1 MKLSFQLPRFEGP
14 LALLLYLIRK
24 EEMDILD
31 IPIHRITEQY
41 LEHLKMM
48 RELDLE
54 LAGEFIS
61 MAATL
66 MHIKSRML
74 LPQYNEQGE
83 LVEAE
88 DPRKELVNRLLEYE
102 RFQQISRDLYERP
115 LLGRDYWTR
124 GAQEELPPPQEEL
137 IIEENALFQ
146 LIASFRRVMMNL
158 EKKIH
163 EVAGKIQSIASRVLE
178 IKEFLV
184 VGTRTRLADLLTH
197 SRVDAQDFRRQT
209 LITFLSLLE
218 LGKLGFVKLFQLD
231 HLSDI
236 HIETL
241 RKIETDVISRVEE
254 YGQMP
259 ELGSHF
265 LSSIVSSSRLPMD
278 DFDLLNEP
286 DLDAEISSLSSV
298 STQVQLELDTALAPE
313 GIATDDDI
321 LEAEKSL
328 GLHEGERS
336 V

>member
-1 MKLSFQLPRFEGP
+1 
-14 LALLLYLIRK
+14 
-24 EEMDILD
+24 MDILD
-31 IPIHRITEQY
+31 IPIQRITEQY

-74 LPQYNEQGE
+74 LPHYNEQGE

-102 RFQQISRDLYERP
+102 RFQQISRELYERP

-124 GAQEELPPPQEEL
+124 GAREELPLPEEEL

-146 LIASFRRVMMNL
+146 LIASFRRVMMNM

-178 IKEFLV
+178 LKEFLV
-184 VGTRTRLADLLTH
+184 VGTRTRLADLLTR
-197 SRVDAQDFRRQT
+197 SQGEAQDFRRQT

-259 ELGSHF
+259 DLGSPLVSPVMTSPKVPIENF
-265 LSSIVSSSRLPMD
+265 DFAEEQDLEAEAPSLTSVSS
-278 DFDLLNEP
+278 
-286 DLDAEISSLSSV
+286 
-298 STQVQLELDTALAPE
+298 QVQLELDVALAPE
-313 GIATDDDI
+313 EIATDDDI
-321 LEAEKSL
+321 LEAEKAM
-328 GLHEGERS
+328 GLHEGES
-336 V
+336 PV